1 MEGDPIEEYLD
12 QLRASLRTPPGQT
25 RLILAEAE
33 DHLRESIAA
42 GRAAG
47 LTEPEAQQAAI
58 SSFGSVRAVVRA
70 HQARHGPAAAT
81 AGAVALAAGRLASVY
96 LLAVFASGLAWQLF
110 SGLAW
115 RLLGVS
121 PIGTAQP
128 MIATARPI
136 CARVL
141 RMHLHCLRGIA
152 PAAPAVDVHPQL
164 AWLAAGAAGLALLG
178 GFALIR
184 RYQRRRGPA
193 RPAPLGGYF
202 PLAGAVALVI
212 LAGWVLRFGKDLPD
226 AGIAAFAALAA
237 AASYT
242 IRMAGAIPHRP
253 RGSADP
259 A

>member
-1 MEGDPIEEYLD
+1 MEHDPVGEYLD
-12 QLRASLRTPPGQT
+12 QLRASLHTPPGQT

-47 LTEPEAQQAAI
+47 LTEPEARQAAI

-70 HQARHGPAAAT
+70 HQARRGPAAA
-81 AGAVALAAGRLASVY
+81 ALGALALAAWKLASVY
-96 LLAVFASGLAWQLF
+96 LLAVFVSALAWQLF
-110 SGLAW
+110 SGLAV
-115 RLLGVS
+115 RLLG
-121 PIGTAQP
+121 ITQP
-128 MIATARPI
+128 MIAPGHPI
-136 CARVL
+136 CVR
-141 RMHLHCLRGIA
+141 HCPHGIA
-152 PAAPAVDVHPQL
+152 PAAPAVDVYPRL

-184 RYQRRRGPA
+184 RYQRRRGLA

-202 PLAGAVALVI
+202 PLAAAVALVI
-212 LAGWVLRFGKDLPD
+212 LAGWVLRFGKGLPD
-226 AGIAAFAALAA
+226 AGIASFAALAA
-237 AASYT
+237 AAGYI
-242 IRMAGAIPHRP
+242 IRMAGAIMHRP

>member
-1 MEGDPIEEYLD
+1 M
-12 QLRASLRTPPGQT
+12 RASLRTPPGQT

-47 LTEPEAQQAAI
+47 LTELEARQAAI

-70 HQARHGPAAAT
+70 HQARRGPVAAAL
-81 AGAVALAAGRLASVY
+81 GNLALAAWKLASVY

-110 SGLAW
+110 QGSILRLLY

-121 PIGTAQP
+121 S
-128 MIATARPI
+128 IAAGHPI
-136 CARVL
+136 CVRY
-141 RMHLHCLRGIA
+141 CSRGIA
-152 PAAPAVDVHPQL
+152 PAAPAIDVHPQL
-164 AWLAAGAAGLALLG
+164 AWLAAGAVGLALLG

-184 RYQRRRGPA
+184 RYQRRRGLA

-202 PLAGAVALVI
+202 PLAGAVALVV
-212 LAGWVLRFGKDLPD
+212 LAGGVLRFRAGLPD
-226 AGIAAFAALAA
+226 AGIASFAALAA
-237 AASYT
+237 AVGYV
-242 IRMAGAIPHRP
+242 IRMVGAILHRP
-253 RGSADP
+253 RGSAEP

>member
-47 LTEPEAQQAAI
+47 LTELEAQQAAI

-70 HQARHGPAAAT
+70 HQARHSPAAAA
-81 AGAVALAAGRLASVY
+81 AGAVALAAWKLASVY

-110 SGLAW
+110 QGPIL
-115 RLLGVS
+115 RLLG
-121 PIGTAQP
+121 IAQP
-128 MIATARPI
+128 MIAPGHPI
-136 CARVL
+136 CVSVNCP
-141 RMHLHCLRGIA
+141 HGIA

-184 RYQRRRGPA
+184 RHQRRRGPA

-212 LAGWVLRFGKDLPD
+212 LAGWVLRFRQSLPD
-226 AGIAAFAALAA
+226 AGIASFAALAA
-237 AASYT
+237 AAGYI
-242 IRMAGAIPHRP
+242 IRMAGAILHRP